1 MTVTSESVTW
11 GLGLSLFL
19 GGLGLP
25 IPENPLLIGAGYA
38 LSQNLA
44 HPIHGLPLWY
54 GAILGGDLA
63 LFAGV
68 RWLFSWPPVNALI
81 TRMVGAKRL
90 ALYQELFYEKGGWT
104 LFLARFTFGIRAAA
118 YVAAGAARYPWL
130 RFMVVDAISVG
141 IQVVIFA
148 SIGYF
153 AGDKI
158 EWAKATSE
166 TIAVLLT
173 GALIVTLLISVLAT
187 ALMKHFHKKAKAPH
201 PPDLH
206 PGSP

>member
-1 MTVTSESVTW
+1 MDLSAESVTW

-38 LSQNLA
+38 ISQGLA
-44 HPIHGLPLWY
+44 SPIQGIPIWY
-54 GAILGGDLA
+54 GAILLGDMA

-68 RWLFSWPPVNALI
+68 RWLFMWPPMNALI

-90 ALYQELFYEKGGWT
+90 SLYQELFYQKGGWT

-118 YVAAGAARYPWL
+118 YVAAGAAKYPWL
-130 RFMVVDAISVG
+130 RFIAVDAISVG
-141 IQVVIFA
+141 IQVIIFLG
-148 SIGYF
+148 IGFF
-153 AGDKI
+153 AGDKV

-166 TIAVLLT
+166 TIALLLSAAILLT
-173 GALIVTLLISVLAT
+173 ILISLVAT
-187 ALMKHFHKKAKAPH
+187 TIVKRLHKKAKA
-201 PPDLH
+201 DTQTI
-206 PGSP
+206 